1 MNLGLTG
8 VCNGTDLTSTFTPT
22 PHHEESWGTGKPGVK
37 IGPGASRGQPARSL
51 GASLSLSPLFIGPR
65 SQGFSSSLFA
75 IGRGLAFFPPLSLSL
90 PPPSLSLA
98 PRTGAHRLPPAPRE
112 GRNLEK
118 KVSQKF
124 GSEQG
129 REDQERKRER
139 EERKGEG
146 GGRENKKM
154 MKSSLH
160 RL

>member
-1 MNLGLTG
+1 MNLGLAG
-8 VCNGTDLTSTFTPT
+8 VCNGTDLTSTFTPASL
-22 PHHEESWGTGKPGVK
+22 HEEPWGTGKPGVK
-37 IGPGASRGQPARSL
+37 VGPGASRGQPARSP
-51 GASLSLSPLFIGPR
+51 GSSLSLSPLFIGPR

-75 IGRGLAFFPPLSLSL
+75 IGWGLAFFFLPQSFSSSPLPL
-90 PPPSLSLA
+90 PRPSDRSA
-98 PRTGAHRLPPAPRE
+98 PPAPSSSGRE
-112 GRNLEK
+112 EFRK

>member
-75 IGRGLAFFPPLSLSL
+75 IGRGLAFFPPPQSFSSSPL
-90 PPPSLSLA
+90 PLPCPSDRSA
-98 PRTGAHRLPPAPRE
+98 PPAP
-112 GRNLEK
+112 
-118 KVSQKF
+118 S
-124 GSEQG
+124 SSG
-129 REDQERKRER
+129 REEFRKKSFPEVWIRARTGRPREEEGEGGEKGRGRRER
-139 EERKGEG
+139 E
-146 GGRENKKM
+146 
-154 MKSSLH
+154 
-160 RL
+160 